1 MDFPTPDWDYVRQI
15 ATRRALAMRSQ
26 GFIHPATLVPSELE
40 YAEGYKARMDVLKSK
55 MMPLDKSQYS
65 GKKKGSYEDPD

>member
-1 MDFPTPDWDYVRQI
+1 
-15 ATRRALAMRSQ
+15 MRSQ

-55 MMPLDKSQYS
+55 MKPLDKSQSS
-65 GKKKGSYEDPD
+65 GTKKGSYEDPD